1 MKLEAGFHYNIPFD
15 EYAALKALS
24 SSDLVKLMR
33 SPAHLKQSIEGDEA
47 ESDSTII
54 GRAIH
59 AALLEPKAF
68 TEQYEPVDKITRKKP
83 LELVDDDA
91 PTKLK
96 KKDYFKAL
104 EVASALRQHKG
115 VFRLLKESETEVSAV
130 WQDKETGIWCKARY
144 DIFNPDEHF
153 IADLKTTTDAR
164 AFQFSKAI
172 YQYRYYLKAAWYING
187 AKALGVDDPEF
198 IYIAAEKTPPFAVGL
213 YALKFEVFDLAKLE
227 LEDLLKKYRACLTT
241 DQWPA
246 YPDHIEM
253 IGLPEWGKKIIAG
266 NLAPDQREY

>member
-33 SPAHLKQSIEGDEA
+33 SPAHLKQSEEGDEF

-59 AALLEPKAF
+59 SALLEPELFA
-68 TEQYEPVDKITRKKP
+68 EQYEPVEKISRKK
-83 LELVDDDA
+83 LEVVDDDA

-96 KKDYFKAL
+96 KKDYLKAL
-104 EVASALRQHKG
+104 EVANALREHKG
-115 VFRLLKESETEVSAV
+115 VYRLLKDSEREVSAV
-130 WQDKETGIWCKARY
+130 WKDDATGIWCKARY
-144 DIFNPDEHF
+144 DIFNREEHF
-153 IADLKTTTDAR
+153 ISDLKTTTDAR

-172 YQYRYYLKAAWYING
+172 YQYRYYLKAAWYVAG
-187 AKALGVDDPEF
+187 ATALGVDDPEF
-198 IYIAAEKTPPFAVGL
+198 IYIAAEKTPPYAVGL
-213 YALKFEVFDLAKLE
+213 YALKSEVFELARLE

-266 NLAPDQREY
+266 NLATEQGDY